1 MSSIDTIVVQKYFE
15 LKHQMRG
22 GSNDG
27 LIFLCLLNFWN
38 CQIHLTTDRVWNIWA
53 VDWSSMSNL
62 LEFLMETIFV
72 SNRLSL
78 LPVSFESLYT
88 AHLSLHRP
96 LAYFSH

>member
-38 CQIHLTTDRVWNIWA
+38 CQIHLTTDRVVWNIWA

-62 LEFLMETIFV
+62 LEFLVETGLFQIVYHCSRFH
-72 SNRLSL
+72 SNH
-78 LPVSFESLYT
+78 YT